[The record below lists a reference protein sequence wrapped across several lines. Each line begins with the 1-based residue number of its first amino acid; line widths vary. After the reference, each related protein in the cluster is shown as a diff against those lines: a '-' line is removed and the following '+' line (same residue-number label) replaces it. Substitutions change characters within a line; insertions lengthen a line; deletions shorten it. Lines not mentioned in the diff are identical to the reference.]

1 MKGGEKG
8 KKTRTF
14 FWFHV
19 WQERGTFI
27 LCLQSYKNWVNVAL
41 ENSLKPENKMLE
53 TEYRVCGD
61 WSRWLSVTFVVN
73 YRFIQLSRVLTSCWE
88 SYVDLL
94 LPLEKLPQ
102 WFSTV
107 KWPID
112 RSFVNSK
119 LYLWNDFSRKSVQ
132 LSFGECFCFN
142 YLCNVHA
149 KSGKRC
155 MLFRNDLWY
164 RAVL

>member
-1 MKGGEKG
+1 MG
-8 KKTRTF
+8 KRQTF

-19 WQERGTFI
+19 VWNFKHWSRKSSFI
-27 LCLQSYKNWVNVAL
+27 KDLDKKGVLINYVFNVMAL

-107 KWPID
+107 KWPTI
-112 RSFVNSK
+112 RQFKIVLLLVK
-119 LYLWNDFSRKSVQ
+119 W
-132 LSFGECFCFN
+132 
-142 YLCNVHA
+142 
-149 KSGKRC
+149 
-155 MLFRNDLWY
+155 LFKTVISILIWRMFLF
-164 RAVL
+164 